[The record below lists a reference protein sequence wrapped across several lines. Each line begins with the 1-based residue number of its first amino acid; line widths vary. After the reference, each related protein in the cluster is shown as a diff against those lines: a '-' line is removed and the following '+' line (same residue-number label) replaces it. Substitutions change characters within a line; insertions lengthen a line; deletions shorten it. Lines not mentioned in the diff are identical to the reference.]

1 MNKFHHQ
8 KWNFNAIWNRLFT
21 YFFKAMKKINI
32 GTKLTIV
39 SVYKLLFVRKKEN
52 KKQRCIKNSLLQK
65 LLAKFFLYS
74 SLNISDFRKLSR
86 ATSQFCIKRKK
97 VFYHSRCV
105 DWYTNMVSRRQWDL
119 IHMSLI
125 YSDVVFLGNGFFQV
139 FCVASQIQLPIMMAH
154 RHLLKMSTS
163 HPKVQKIIALKQ

>member
-1 MNKFHHQ
+1 MIFQCLLKS
-8 KWNFNAIWNRLFT
+8 IT
-21 YFFKAMKKINI
+21 CSFFKAKKKIKM
-32 GTKLTIV
+32 GTELTIV
-39 SVYKLLFVRKKEN
+39 SIYKLLFVRKKKN
-52 KKQRCIKNSLLQK
+52 KKQRCIKNSLLHK

-125 YSDVVFLGNGFFQV
+125 YSDVVCLGNGFFQV

-154 RHLLKMSTS
+154 LRLLKMSTS
-163 HPKVQKIIALKQ
+163 HQKVQKIIALKQ

>member
-1 MNKFHHQ
+1 MIFQCHLKSITCH
-8 KWNFNAIWNRLFT
+8 
-21 YFFKAMKKINI
+21 FFKAKEKDQNWYKINDSFCLQ
-32 GTKLTIV
+32 T
-39 SVYKLLFVRKKEN
+39 SVCTQKEN
-52 KKQRCIKNSLLQK
+52 KKQRCIKNSLLHK

-154 RHLLKMSTS
+154 LRLLKMSTS
-163 HPKVQKIIALKQ
+163 HQKVQKIIALKQ

>member
-1 MNKFHHQ
+1 MDYENSNHTLNLQYFGGNENLQFKFKHLKMFWH
-8 KWNFNAIWNRLFT
+8 KAWINFTIRNEISMPFEIDYLPTFSRPS
-21 YFFKAMKKINI
+21 KKINI

-97 VFYHSRCV
+97 FFIIQDALIDIRIWCHV
-105 DWYTNMVSRRQWDL
+105 DNET
-119 IHMSLI
+119 
-125 YSDVVFLGNGFFQV
+125 
-139 FCVASQIQLPIMMAH
+139 
-154 RHLLKMSTS
+154 
-163 HPKVQKIIALKQ
+163 